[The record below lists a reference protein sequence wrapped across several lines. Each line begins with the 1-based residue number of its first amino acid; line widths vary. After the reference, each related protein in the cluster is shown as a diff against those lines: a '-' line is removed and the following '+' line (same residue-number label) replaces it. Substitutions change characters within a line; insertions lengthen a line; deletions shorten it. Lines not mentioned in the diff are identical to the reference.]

1 MTTTHFEKIHTI
13 IMQLIS
19 FLKGKLPEQDIVN
32 ALEMLEHNE
41 FGVAFEILC
50 TQTYEYDVKVDKQ
63 FYVKVEEAG
72 MMMKIEKDKWGFI
85 EEQIV

>member
-32 ALEMLEHNE
+32 AIEMLENDE
-41 FGVAFEILC
+41 FGEAFEILC

-63 FYVKVEEAG
+63 FFVKVVEAAE
-72 MMMKIEKDKWGFI
+72 MMKIGKDSWGFI
-85 EEQIV
+85 EEQVV